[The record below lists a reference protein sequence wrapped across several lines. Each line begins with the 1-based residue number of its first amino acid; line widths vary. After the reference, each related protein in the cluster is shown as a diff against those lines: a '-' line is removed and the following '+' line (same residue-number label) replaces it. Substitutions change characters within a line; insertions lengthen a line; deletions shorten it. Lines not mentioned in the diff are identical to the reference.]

1 MRRFVFYSLVFQLSF
16 CYSQLSDKLLKKVT
30 EAKAYCQKYK
40 MNTNFCFLMDV
51 SVHSGK
57 NRFYIYNF
65 ETNSISHS
73 GLVCHGVGKNST
85 EQKPVYSNIV
95 GSNCTSLGKYKIG
108 QRAYS
113 NWGIN
118 IHYKMHGLE
127 NSNSN
132 AFKRHIVLHSYDY
145 VTDKEIYPLHLTMGW
160 SQGCPVVANGLMK
173 QIDKLLK
180 KSTMPTLIWIFE

>member
-1 MRRFVFYSLVFQLSF
+1 MFQLSF
-16 CYSQLSDKLLKKVT
+16 CYSQLSDKLLKKAT